1 MKFIKNLIKKLGDNY
16 IEFFKNYLFTNIAI
30 IISTILTI
38 IFINKDIQSTLLN
51 YEIFF
56 CINFFTVENLFK
68 KTKPRV
74 IGYVV
79 GSLVSVLFGYL
90 FTNYE
95 PEFTNFFMF
104 YLISMASVNLY
115 YIIKDTKKELS
126 TYLYKTFSNLVS
138 VTIINIVL
146 TIGVM
151 AVVGIISALL
161 LPENDGDI
169 FLRSII
175 AILGFYTIPAYLYAL
190 INEKSNVTELANIL
204 LKYVI
209 LPLTYLAA
217 TVIYIYII
225 KIVIQADIPSN
236 YVFSIILVLF
246 MVIIPVVIVTKELK
260 IKNKFV
266 SFIDKNISYI
276 FLPLYILQAYAM
288 FIRINTYGMTDERYL
303 GVVVLIVELIILFL
317 MKFKEGK
324 KLTSIFF
331 IVVIISAIT
340 FIIPKINYED
350 LSTSLQ
356 ACRIERVMK
365 DKEFKDLNGED
376 KAKVVGSYHYLD
388 SKDAL
393 DKIKV
398 KLNQEEIATYEV
410 EYTHFYET
418 YETKD
423 AINISMYTEMKKISV
438 LVDDPKD
445 GIKINDYTINLDGIF
460 NEMIAK
466 GEVSTELIIGL
477 DDMHDLYIESL
488 YIEGYN
494 HEVKTVNLTGYILSK

>member
-38 IFINKDIQSTLLN
+38 IFINNDIQSTLLN

-138 VTIINIVL
+138 ATIINIVL

-175 AILGFYTIPAYLYAL
+175 AAG
-190 INEKSNVTELANIL
+190 N
-204 LKYVI
+204 
-209 LPLTYLAA
+209 
-217 TVIYIYII
+217 
-225 KIVIQADIPSN
+225 
-236 YVFSIILVLF
+236 
-246 MVIIPVVIVTKELK
+246 
-260 IKNKFV
+260 
-266 SFIDKNISYI
+266 
-276 FLPLYILQAYAM
+276 
-288 FIRINTYGMTDERYL
+288 
-303 GVVVLIVELIILFL
+303 
-317 MKFKEGK
+317 
-324 KLTSIFF
+324 
-331 IVVIISAIT
+331 
-340 FIIPKINYED
+340 
-350 LSTSLQ
+350 
-356 ACRIERVMK
+356 
-365 DKEFKDLNGED
+365 LNSG
-376 KAKVVGSYHYLD
+376 ARS
-388 SKDAL
+388 
-393 DKIKV
+393 
-398 KLNQEEIATYEV
+398 
-410 EYTHFYET
+410 
-418 YETKD
+418 
-423 AINISMYTEMKKISV
+423 
-438 LVDDPKD
+438 
-445 GIKINDYTINLDGIF
+445 
-460 NEMIAK
+460 
-466 GEVSTELIIGL
+466 
-477 DDMHDLYIESL
+477 
-488 YIEGYN
+488 
-494 HEVKTVNLTGYILSK
+494 